1 MRAKQYVH
9 MHIQS
14 GIADT
19 GDYERWEGERG
30 IRVEKLPT
38 GYNVHYSGDGCTK
51 SPDSITMQY
60 MHVSNLHL
68 YLLNL
73 LQ

>member
-1 MRAKQYVH
+1 ME
-9 MHIQS
+9 IES
-14 GIADT
+14 GIIDT
-19 GDYERWEGERG
+19 EDSKRQEGWMVGRD
-30 IRVEKLPT
+30 EKLLVA
-38 GYNVHYSGDGCTK
+38 YNVPSSGDGCTK